1 MDSTAPPAES
11 LPALYR
17 AILDV
22 VAELERH
29 GRRREAVRVRAEAA
43 AVYSTAWDESGRR
56 RLTQL
61 HARAWRLAHDSGD
74 SREAR
79 RPGWRRTPRPQPA
92 ER

>member
-1 MDSTAPPAES
+1 MESTVPPAES

-22 VAELERH
+22 VAELERR
-29 GRRREAVRVRAEAA
+29 GRRADAVRVRAEAA
-43 AVYSTAWDESGRR
+43 AVYSTAWDDAGRR

-61 HARAWRLAHDSGD
+61 HARAWRLAHDSAD
-74 SREAR
+74 SRDAR
-79 RPGWRRTPRPQPA
+79 RPGWRRTVTPRAA